1 MGMTKEYL
9 LEQEMCSEYQVE
21 EESCDEESGMRMKKE
36 IIIKIKN

>member
-1 MGMTKEYL
+1 MGLVKDYL
-9 LEQEMCSEYQVE
+9 IEQEMCSEYQFE